1 MINTAILTDL
11 DDELSISTSNGG
23 LVILTSSVLEYRADD
38 SMNEFDA
45 PILNVAI
52 PQSLRMT
59 VSAEVPMT
67 EAKPSKGTN
76 KVQELFF
83 EILTHCGSDRNTTI
97 VLMLSLMVI
106 LVSMNSLTLMHSET
120 LILSL
125 LSLSLATFTIFTT
138 FPTTQ
143 SRKSE
148 VGKNYIIRIR
158 AHQYTSP
165 DAPVHEMDDDIPQR
179 FINGCEGDLKEAR
192 RRWDITRHWRD
203 VEGVNTVLDEPQ
215 PYFFVIRN
223 YYPHYHAGQGRQG
236 HLVFYERPGGIELEQ
251 MKARGVTM
259 EHLWRHWL
267 FVTEYQWKI
276 IAGDEM
282 AKGIAVLDIEGVTMG
297 DLTGEKLEHLKRS
310 VSAANQHY
318 PERSFVI
325 FVVNAPMWFS
335 FIWKLVKPLVHE
347 NTQKKVKILSK
358 REVLAG
364 MQEHIDISQIPEYYG
379 GQLDFGGKDSCRFK
393 SPQVLEMERYV
404 RELNNRH
411 IKGGTD
417 GETEEMSAG
426 SVPPGARGIQPE
438 EETLESPHDSVEPND
453 EVWSVCSGK
462 TASTMH
468 RGSMT
473 PSLGP
478 RHS

>member
-1 MINTAILTDL
+1 
-11 DDELSISTSNGG
+11 
-23 LVILTSSVLEYRADD
+23 
-38 SMNEFDA
+38 MNEFDA
-45 PILNVAI
+45 PITNVAI

-59 VSAEVPMT
+59 VSKESLINDSR
-67 EAKPSKGTN
+67 PSSKLAITT
-76 KVQELFF
+76 Q
-83 EILTHCGSDRNTTI
+83 EILSVAVNHFGNDRNAMI
-97 VLMLSLMVI
+97 VLMLSSMVI
-106 LVSMNSLTLMHSET
+106 LVSVKSFLSAESLTLP
-120 LILSL
+120 L
-125 LSLSLATFTIFTT
+125 LSLSLASFTIYSVL
-138 FPTTQ
+138 PRAK

-148 VGKNYIIRIR
+148 AGNNYLIRIR

-192 RRWDITRHWRD
+192 RRWDITRHWREI
-203 VEGVNTVLDEPQ
+203 EGVNTVLDEPQ

-236 HLVFYERPGGIELEQ
+236 HIVFYERPGGFELEQ
-251 MKARGVTM
+251 LKARGVTP

-282 AKGIAVLDIEGVTMG
+282 AKGIAVLDIEGVNMG
-297 DLTGEKLEHLKRS
+297 DLTGDKLEHLKKS

-335 FIWKLVKPLVHE
+335 FIWKLIKPLVHE

-358 REVLAG
+358 HELLKG
-364 MQEHIDISQIPEYYG
+364 LQEHIDISQIPEYYG
-379 GQLDFGGKDSCRFK
+379 GQLDFGGHDSCRFK
-393 SPQVLEMERYV
+393 SPQVVEMERYV
-404 RELNNRH
+404 RELNSRH
-411 IKGGTD
+411 LKPGTD
-417 GETEEMSAG
+417 AGTEDS
-426 SVPPGARGIQPE
+426 STIFVPPGGRSIEPHD
-438 EETLESPHDSVEPND
+438 ETLESPNESAEPND

-468 RGSMT
+468 RGSIT
-473 PSLGP
+473 PAMVAK
-478 RHS
+478 HS